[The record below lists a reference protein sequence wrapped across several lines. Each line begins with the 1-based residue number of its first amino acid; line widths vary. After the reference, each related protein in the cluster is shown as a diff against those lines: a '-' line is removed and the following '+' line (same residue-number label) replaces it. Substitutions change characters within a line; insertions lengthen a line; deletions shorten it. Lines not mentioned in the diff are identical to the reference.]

1 MDYPC
6 EFCNV
11 TYPTS
16 YMIREHVQI
25 AHKDARTILTLR
37 LFMAKVE
44 AFMEK
49 TEARLNELSD
59 RIDKL
64 PL

>member
-1 MDYPC
+1 
-6 EFCNV
+6 
-11 TYPTS
+11 
-16 YMIREHVQI
+16 MIREHVQI

>member
-16 YMIREHVQI
+16 YMIREHIQI
-25 AHKDARTILTLR
+25 AHKDARTIRKLNQ
-37 LFMAKVE
+37 FIAQVE
-44 AFMEK
+44 AFMLK
-49 TEARLNELSD
+49 TEARLDELSL

-64 PL
+64 K